1 MPHGCLLWCATGHVV
16 RFANVV
22 SACRMGIVKPQVTAY
37 EKLGTYHLGSSGAET
52 TEYSPE
58 YSEEERSAL
67 LNLAHRAIAAELSAE
82 KLDVKAPTRHL
93 AELRSA
99 FTTLHLEG
107 QLRGCVGYLAASL
120 PLYRTVAETAV
131 AAAFHDTRFH
141 PVSTREASH
150 LKIEI
155 SVLSPLRLIAPEEIE
170 VGKHGLVVSL
180 AERRGLLLPQV
191 PVEREWDAMRFL
203 EQTCCKAGLPPD
215 AWKRGITLEAFTA
228 EVFGEK

>member
-1 MPHGCLLWCATGHVV
+1 L
-16 RFANVV
+16 
-22 SACRMGIVKPQVTAY
+22 QD
-37 EKLGTYHLGSSGAET
+37 SGRET
-52 TEYSPE
+52 PE
-58 YSEEERSAL
+58 YSEKERFL
-67 LNLAHRAIAAELSAE
+67 LLDLAHRAIEAALSGE
-82 KLDVKAPTRHL
+82 KLDTKAPTEHL

-120 PLYRTVAETAV
+120 PLYRTIAETAV
-131 AAAFHDTRFH
+131 AAAFHDGRFY
-141 PVSTREASH
+141 PVTNRESPN

-155 SVLSPLRLIAPEEIE
+155 SVLSALRPITPEEIE

-191 PVEREWDAMRFL
+191 PVERDWDAMRFL

-228 EVFGEK
+228 EVFGES